1 MSGVV
6 RKGQRQDI
14 GYPRAF
20 AFEALEDFAK
30 NIQAIL
36 DQPGPVF
43 VAMKVMP
50 EIETDVHPWKWD
62 NPLILKESLE
72 RCSDYMGFL
81 LFFKG
86 LRYLVSHRSQCPL
99 VLY

>member
-1 MSGVV
+1 MTHQCQVYHTSEGQMSGVV

-50 EIETDVHPWKWD
+50 EIENKPIGRRQRWQTRSREQVVKD
-62 NPLILKESLE
+62 
-72 RCSDYMGFL
+72 
-81 LFFKG
+81 
-86 LRYLVSHRSQCPL
+86 LRAELGITR
-99 VLY
+99 